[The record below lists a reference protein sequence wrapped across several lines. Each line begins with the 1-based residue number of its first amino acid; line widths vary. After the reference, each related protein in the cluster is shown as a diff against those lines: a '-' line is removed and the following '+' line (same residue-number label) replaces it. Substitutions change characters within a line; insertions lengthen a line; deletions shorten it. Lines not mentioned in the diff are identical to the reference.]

1 MRKVVRVLMA
11 TICVVFASWAF
22 VACGGNNPE
31 PKTALDVPVIASKV
45 YNGETQTAS
54 VPENAGYTVTTNAG
68 GTDVGEYPVVLT
80 LTDPDKYEW
89 NNPDE
94 DDATRVTLRFGI
106 TVAANEITTISV
118 GEKVVYGTA
127 LDPTATAKFGVP
139 VFTYSTEENGTYS
152 TKAPTV
158 AGSYCLK
165 ATVAATENYDGA
177 TRTLAFTIEK
187 AESRVTTK
195 PSAKELFANGA
206 PQQLVTAGIA
216 DGGTVVYATVDGEE
230 TEPSASSPGLAC
242 PSL

>member
-11 TICVVFASWAF
+11 TICVAFASWAF
-22 VACGGNNPE
+22 VACGGNKPE

-127 LDPTATAKFGVP
+127 LDPTR
-139 VFTYSTEENGTYS
+139 SEERRVG
-152 TKAPTV
+152 KE
-158 AGSYCLK
+158 C
-165 ATVAATENYDGA
+165 
-177 TRTLAFTIEK
+177 R
-187 AESRVTTK
+187 SRW
-195 PSAKELFANGA
+195 
-206 PQQLVTAGIA
+206 
-216 DGGTVVYATVDGEE
+216 
-230 TEPSASSPGLAC
+230 SPYH
-242 PSL
+242 